1 MASMFLKGT
10 FAPGMLATS
19 ISPPS
24 GHRITLITSLIC
36 RQMSSGSTKALTHA
50 WRQMPLAL
58 ATINSEV

>member
-1 MASMFLKGT
+1 MASVLIRSR
-10 FAPGMLATS
+10 FAPWMLTIS

-24 GHRITLITSLIC
+24 GHRIALITSLIC